1 MLARCKRIGERPTEK
16 ARGAADAFGKRQQPA
31 QPECSHDCKLVQRD
45 IVRRVQAGR
54 AEIAREREFAQR
66 QAREIEAEIEAM
78 ILGTKQL

>member
-1 MLARCKRIGERPTEK
+1 MRHRMPLASG
-16 ARGAADAFGKRQQPA
+16 DNQPNLNVAMIA
-31 QPECSHDCKLVQRD
+31 QVQRD

-66 QAREIEAEIEAM
+66 QAREIEAEIKAL